1 MCRGAEV
8 INAEAAAPI
17 VIEDDV
23 FVGMEALV
31 LRGVTVGEGAVVG
44 AGAVVTQDVPPQ
56 TVGAGNPATVV
67 REL

>member
-1 MCRGAEV
+1 
-8 INAEAAAPI
+8 
-17 VIEDDV
+17 
-23 FVGMEALV
+23 MEALV